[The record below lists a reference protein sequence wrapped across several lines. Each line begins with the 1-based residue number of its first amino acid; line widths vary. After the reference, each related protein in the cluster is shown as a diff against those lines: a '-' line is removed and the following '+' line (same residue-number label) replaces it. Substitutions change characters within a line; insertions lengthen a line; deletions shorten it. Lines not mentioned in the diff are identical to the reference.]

1 MMKSNKR
8 TFFNSAILG
17 DNVGRIE
24 MYGDV
29 YEEIPIDWWTGEPV
43 TNQAITL
50 NDVKNALKELK
61 DCSSL
66 EIHMSSY
73 GGDATVGLTIHNLL
87 KETGK
92 HITCVIDG
100 IAASAAFTIAS
111 ACDEVQVYPG
121 SLMMCHKT
129 MSLLMGRYN
138 NDELS
143 RIMNGNEAYDKA
155 AAANYSKKTGMTETQ
170 CLNLMKNETWMTGKQ
185 AIEYGFANTLL
196 DGDTNVQLIN
206 KTTMKVNGIEQ
217 NIRGLNIPEDILNNM
232 NKTNLGGETNMSTK
246 SFIEKFNK
254 HVSSFFQNS
263 VEEEEITTPEGDVET
278 PDAEPPKAE
287 DVTVEKPAEEEAPQ
301 TEELTDEK
309 VNSLKAEFV
318 NAERKRLQEID
329 SISAGIDA
337 DLVEEAK
344 YGDKACDAKE
354 LAFRALQRNAKKGNQ
369 ALEKL
374 QADNKDS
381 NANDVASEP
390 GSDDISVGG
399 NEQAKR
405 EEAVRLMH
413 EKLKREGK

>member
-1 MMKSNKR
+1 
-8 TFFNSAILG
+8 
-17 DNVGRIE
+17 
-24 MYGDV
+24 
-29 YEEIPIDWWTGEPV
+29 
-43 TNQAITL
+43 
-50 NDVKNALKELK
+50 
-61 DCSSL
+61 
-66 EIHMSSY
+66 
-73 GGDATVGLTIHNLL
+73 
-87 KETGK
+87 
-92 HITCVIDG
+92 
-100 IAASAAFTIAS
+100 
-111 ACDEVQVYPG
+111 
-121 SLMMCHKT
+121 
-129 MSLLMGRYN
+129 MGRYN